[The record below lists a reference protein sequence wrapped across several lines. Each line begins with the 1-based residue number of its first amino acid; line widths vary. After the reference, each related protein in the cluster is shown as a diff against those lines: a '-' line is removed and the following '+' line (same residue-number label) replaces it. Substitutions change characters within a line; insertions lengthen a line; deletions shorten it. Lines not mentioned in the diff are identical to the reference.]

1 MGKNRGKK
9 KQTSFPRNLPRCESN
24 YFYKPKR
31 LFSTI
36 NLSYFFTPLKFTY
49 YYLRCICDS
58 KFFDTAKLLH
68 CNTPGKRYG
77 KNID

>member
-9 KQTSFPRNLPRCESN
+9 KADLFPKKSAALRIKL
-24 YFYKPKR
+24 F